1 MSVVQ
6 HAALHV
12 QGQHIIWHRVFM
24 DLKDTFTAA
33 PCQRVGLAKDQMHLT
48 QKSNPWQPRMITLH
62 YGFAAAGAGPISVA
76 VLIESSLGQPLSR

>member
-1 MSVVQ
+1 MQ

-12 QGQHIIWHRVFM
+12 QGQHIVWQQVFIK
-24 DLKDTFTAA
+24 LKNTSPAA
-33 PCQRVGLAKDQMHLT
+33 PCQRVAPTKDQMHLT
-48 QKSNPWQPRMITLH
+48 QKSNPWQPGIITAGNY